1 MPNWNP
7 WHGCRKKSEGCQN
20 CYMYFLDAKRGLDG
34 AQIHR
39 NQAGFG
45 LPLQKKRDGSYLV
58 RPGSRLYVCMA
69 SDFFLEEADPW
80 RPEAW
85 EMIRSRP
92 DVLFCI
98 PTKRPERVEQCLPPG
113 WGEGWDNVQLN
124 VTAENQRRADERL
137 PILNSLPFRRKGV
150 FASPLLGEIRM
161 ERHLA
166 AGQIGEVSA
175 GGENYAGARVCDFAW
190 VEGLYRQCRE
200 AGVGFDFWDTGALFS
215 KDGKLY
221 RVPYRLRRVQAAKA
235 GLHLDGPLPP
245 FVPPE
250 ELDGGQLRL
259 SLS

>member
-1 MPNWNP
+1 
-7 WHGCRKKSEGCQN
+7 
-20 CYMYFLDAKRGLDG
+20 MYFLDAQRGRDG
-34 AQIHR
+34 SQIR
-39 NQAGFG
+39 RVQAGFA
-45 LPLQKKRDGSYLV
+45 LPLQRKRDGGFLV
-58 RPGSRLYVCMA
+58 RPGSRLYVCMT
-69 SDFFLEEADPW
+69 SDFFLEEADSW

-85 EMIRSRP
+85 AMIRSRP

-98 PTKRPERVEQCLPPG
+98 PTKRPERVEKHLPPG
-113 WGEGWDNVQLN
+113 WGTDGWENVQLN

-137 PILNSLPFRRKGV
+137 PILNALPFRRKGV

-190 VEGLYRQCRE
+190 VESLYRQCRE
-200 AGVGFDFWDTGALFS
+200 AGVGFDFWDTGALFRR
-215 KDGKLY
+215 DGRLY
-221 RVPYRLRRVQAAKA
+221 RVPYRLRRIQARKA

-250 ELDGGQLRL
+250 IPDSGQLRL
-259 SLS
+259 HLS

>member
-1 MPNWNP
+1 MQFHPKYPRRLLAGAALLLALLLIPLLILAGKKILTNYRFTRYTDQIFVQDIRQNALNLHYTVANP
-7 WHGCRKKSEGCQN
+7 ETYGITEYTASLGS
-20 CYMYFLDAKRGLDG
+20 FDT
-34 AQIHR
+34 AQVT
-39 NQAGFG
+39 AG
-45 LPLQKKRDGSYLV
+45 Y
-58 RPGSRLYVCMA
+58 
-69 SDFFLEEADPW
+69 
-80 RPEAW
+80 
-85 EMIRSRP
+85 
-92 DVLFCI
+92 
-98 PTKRPERVEQCLPPG
+98 
-113 WGEGWDNVQLN
+113 
-124 VTAENQRRADERL
+124 VTAENRRRADERL
-137 PILNSLPFRRKGV
+137 PILNSLPFQRKGV

-235 GLHLDGPLPP
+235 GLHLGGPLPP
-245 FVPPE
+245 FAPPE
-250 ELDGGQLRL
+250 EPDGGQLRL